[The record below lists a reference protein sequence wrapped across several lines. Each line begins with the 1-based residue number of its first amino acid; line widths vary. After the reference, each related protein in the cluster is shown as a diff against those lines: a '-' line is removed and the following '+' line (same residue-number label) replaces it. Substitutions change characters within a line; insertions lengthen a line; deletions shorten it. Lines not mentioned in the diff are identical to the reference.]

1 MCTLL
6 PPKHGTMAADPVPR
20 FRANGPAGLEV
31 EGWLLSTRRR
41 AEKKGVAV
49 ETETAESDGL
59 QVVRKSRFRDP
70 PRNPGPSTPPL
81 QLGCALIHGLF
92 TRMALHF

>member
-41 AEKKGVAV
+41 AEKRVLRWRLKP
-49 ETETAESDGL
+49 ESDGL
-59 QVVRKSRFRDP
+59 QVVRKSRFCDP
-70 PRNPGPSTPPL
+70 PRNPGP
-81 QLGCALIHGLF
+81 
-92 TRMALHF
+92 

>member
-1 MCTLL
+1 MRTLL

-31 EGWLLSTRRR
+31 EGWLLSARRR
-41 AEKKGVAV
+41 AVKKGVAV
-49 ETETAESDGL
+49 ETQTAESDGL
-59 QVVRKSRFRDP
+59 QVVRKSRFYDP
-70 PRNPGPSTPPL
+70 PRNPTKTMS
-81 QLGCALIHGLF
+81 CALIHELF